1 MVEQNVAHANLLEDS
16 AGILRLEPMKA
27 RVVDGV
33 VLRIPQMFAV
43 LGLEFDQV
51 RQRQGTLD

>member
-1 MVEQNVAHANLLEDS
+1 MVEQNVPHANRLEDS

-27 RVVDGV
+27 RVIDGV

-51 RQRQGTLD
+51 RQR